1 MPTLESKSEIKH
13 NILKFT
19 NQINNALT
27 QAYGNVTIFVPQQT
41 VSDEDVAMNI
51 GLLEQYK
58 SAVVSKNL
66 TLSSRFIMLTRV
78 GVGPQAPASAP
89 APAHQN
95 NIFAFGLRTD
105 DVGAYE
111 IQINNFGS
119 LFAENEALNLRI
131 ASHYLN

>member
-1 MPTLESKSEIKH
+1 
-13 NILKFT
+13 
-19 NQINNALT
+19 
-27 QAYGNVTIFVPQQT
+27 
-41 VSDEDVAMNI
+41 MNI